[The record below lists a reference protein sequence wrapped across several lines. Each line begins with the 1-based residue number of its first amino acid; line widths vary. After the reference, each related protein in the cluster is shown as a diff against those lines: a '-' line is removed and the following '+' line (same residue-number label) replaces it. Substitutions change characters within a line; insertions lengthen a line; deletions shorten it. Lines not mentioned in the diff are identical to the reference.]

1 VTRYCR
7 ANYRIINPQAKM
19 HQENPRPFDALT
31 PDFILQAVE
40 SQDLICDGRIFPLNS
55 YENRVYQ
62 VGIEDSEPLIAKF
75 YRPGRWTE
83 EQIREE
89 HEFCFEL
96 VAQELPVV
104 APLTGADEDSVLQRG
119 DFLFALFPR
128 RGGRAPELDNLD
140 NLLILGRLLGRIHR
154 IGASKSFE
162 HRPLLDSA
170 SYGYAS
176 MEFIV
181 NGVIPIELEE
191 SYQEVAS
198 ELLTRI
204 DSALREAGPIR
215 NIRVHGDCHIGN
227 MLWRDDA
234 PHFVDFDDTRMAPA
248 VQDLWML
255 LSGDRR
261 EQTIQLDQVLTG
273 YCEFADFNY
282 RELRLVEAL
291 RSLRM
296 LYYSAWLAR
305 RWDDPAFP
313 QSFPWFNTRNYW
325 EGHVAD
331 LRAQVQ
337 EVNEQPLL
345 L

>member
-1 VTRYCR
+1 
-7 ANYRIINPQAKM
+7 I
-19 HQENPRPFDALT
+19 
-31 PDFILQAVE
+31 
-40 SQDLICDGRIFPLNS
+40 
-55 YENRVYQ
+55 
-62 VGIEDSEPLIAKF
+62 
-75 YRPGRWTE
+75 
-83 EQIREE
+83 
-89 HEFCFEL
+89 
-96 VAQELPVV
+96 
-104 APLTGADEDSVLQRG
+104 TGADDDSVLRRG
-119 DFLFALFPR
+119 AYLYALFPR

-140 NLLILGRLLGRIHR
+140 NLLVLGRLLGRIHR
-154 IGASKSFE
+154 IGASKPFE

-176 MEFIV
+176 VKFIV
-181 NGVIPIELEE
+181 DGVIPVELE
-191 SYQEVAS
+191 SAYQEVAS
-198 ELLTRI
+198 ELLSRI
-204 DSALREAGPIR
+204 DAALREASPIR

-313 QSFPWFNTRNYW
+313 LSFPWFNTHNYW

-337 EVNEQPLL
+337 EVDEQPLL